1 MSSSQQRPIVTEL
14 RLSAFKSHRGATFAL
29 EPITLLTGASG
40 TGKSSALEGL
50 ALLGRLASGA
60 ELQEIFSAPRGRAVV
75 RGGAAAC
82 VPQGARPDGQGRRGF
97 RLGCTTNGPL
107 GPVRLDLAVQVE
119 PTLRIVGE
127 RLTGIGETLLTTAL
141 RDPARPMVQAAWHTA
156 GAVPVTRAPLPDNRL
171 ATSLLPLRVSGRTE
185 GQRLVLAAVEQT
197 VVALRGVFPIA
208 PRPELMRGPVQLGD
222 GRLRSACDNL
232 SAVLARTEGECGIRH
247 GMLVNA
253 MRAVCAGPVEGLTAI
268 PARLASAARQP
279 TVDGVIAAVD
289 RGAEGKVPIDRL
301 GDGELRF
308 LALALVLLTGP
319 GVLDVDTSTELLPAG
334 QVLTV
339 VADGLDLGVDRRQA
353 AELLRLARV
362 AAARGHIRL
371 LATVQ
376 DPECAGDEEGVS
388 LEVVG
393 EDAVGTPTG
402 LRRGGEHRV
411 PVQARPN
418 GLDASGRGAPDT
430 TTPAGS
436 APAATL
442 PAARSGV
449 VAAGGETG
457 GGGRPPARE
466 GAEPRSAVREV
477 DGEGTAR
484 GADVDMPVEERPASD
499 RPGRVGAAA
508 PTQEAQ
514 AWELPWWE
522 ADGAAAP
529 VAAPAGAA
537 SDGHRAG
544 PRGAAGGKE
553 AEERGGFGSTR
564 VVGTPGGAVDRS
576 V

>member
-29 EPITLLTGASG
+29 DPITLLTGPSG
-40 TGKSSALEGL
+40 SGKSSVLEGL

-60 ELQEIFSAPRGRAVV
+60 ELQEIFSLPRGRAVV

-82 VPQGARPDGQGRRGF
+82 VPQEARADAQGRRGF
-97 RLGCTTNGPL
+97 RLGCTTSGPL

-127 RLTGIGETLLTTAL
+127 RLTGLGETLLTTAL

-208 PRPELMRGPVQLGD
+208 PRPEAMRGPVPRGD

-247 GMLVNA
+247 GMLVGA
-253 MRAVCAGPVEGLTAI
+253 VRAVCSGPVEGLTAV
-268 PARLASAARQP
+268 PARAPGAGRQP

-289 RGAEGKVPIDRL
+289 RGAPGKVPIDRL

-353 AELLRLARV
+353 AELLRLAQV
-362 AAARGHIRL
+362 AASRGHIRL
-371 LATVQ
+371 LATVNE
-376 DPECAGDEEGVS
+376 PALAAESEGVS
-388 LEVVG
+388 VQVVG
-393 EDAVGTPTG
+393 DDRAETPARAEPRRVVGRAAGPAPSAAPAPPAVPA
-402 LRRGGEHRV
+402 
-411 PVQARPN
+411 QSA
-418 GLDASGRGAPDT
+418 APA
-430 TTPAGS
+430 PAAGS
-436 APAATL
+436 APSTAAEPQPGGVPADRRPL
-442 PAARSGV
+442 PGQGPFPGQGPLPCQDLRPNERDAGTGAPGELVEAGPDGV
-449 VAAGGETG
+449 PFAEDPVPGAESVPGSEPG
-457 GGGRPPARE
+457 GG
-466 GAEPRSAVREV
+466 
-477 DGEGTAR
+477 
-484 GADVDMPVEERPASD
+484 
-499 RPGRVGAAA
+499 
-508 PTQEAQ
+508 QQ
-514 AWELPWWE
+514 PWWE
-522 ADGAAAP
+522 MDEPSAVPAPRHDTATREVPPAAEP
-529 VAAPAGAA
+529 V
-537 SDGHRAG
+537 
-544 PRGAAGGKE
+544 E
-553 AEERGGFGSTR
+553 AEG
-564 VVGTPGGAVDRS
+564 
-576 V
+576 